1 MNDSLNRG
9 AKPTV
14 TVYPKAGNRAS
25 RAAARCGK
33 LILLLATLWL
43 AFTAGTRYQAAND
56 TVQYHALQAAQDHEN
71 EVLEDLYFV
80 ITTLN
85 EPIRF
90 PGDTLVRC
98 M

>member
-1 MNDSLNRG
+1 MTDSLNRG
-9 AKPTV
+9 VKPTV
-14 TVYPKAGNRAS
+14 TVYPKAGTSAS
-25 RAAARCGK
+25 RAVSRCGV
-33 LILLLATLWL
+33 LILALAGLWL

-56 TVQYHALQAAQDHEN
+56 TVQYHALQAMQEHEN
-71 EVLEDLYFV
+71 EVLDDLYFT

-85 EPIRF
+85 EPVRF